1 MHAQASRQRSL
12 HPPGMWR
19 AIASYSVW
27 AVCFTV
33 LYTGHALAC
42 TAWVDAGG
50 AGVGAA
56 VAPATV
62 RMALFALWLVFI
74 VWLLILARRSRQRYR
89 HGANAPGFM
98 PRLIYL
104 LDASAVVVT
113 VVSGLPVVL
122 SPVCL

>member
-42 TAWVDAGG
+42 TAWADAG
-50 AGVGAA
+50 AAAVGAA
-56 VAPATV
+56 AAPATV
-62 RMALFALWLVFI
+62 RMALFALWFVFI
-74 VWLLILARRSRQRYR
+74 LWLLILTRRSRQRYL
-89 HGANAPGFM
+89 HGANGPGFM
-98 PRLIYL
+98 PRLVYL

-122 SPVCL
+122 SPACV